1 MITTTNITS
10 HEFIGLNTKIVESSN
25 PQIVG
30 LNGKIINE
38 TKSMF
43 TLNTENGIKSIAK
56 ANNSWE
62 FSIGSSLAI
71 VNGSNIQKRPFDR
84 IGGKS

>member
-10 HEFIGLNTKIVESSN
+10 HEFIGLNTKIIESSN

-30 LNGKIINE
+30 LNGIVIDE

-43 TLNTENGIKSIAK
+43 TLNTKNGVKSIAK

-62 FSIGSSLAI
+62 FSIGSSSTI
-71 VNGSNIQKRPFDR
+71 VNGSNILKRPFDR
-84 IGGKS
+84 RGGKS

>member
-1 MITTTNITS
+1 MITATNITS
-10 HEFIGLNTKIVESSN
+10 HEFIGLKTKIVESSN

-30 LNGKIINE
+30 LNGTVVDE
-38 TKSMF
+38 TKSML
-43 TLNTENGIKSIAK
+43 TLNTQNGIKSIAK

-62 FSIGSSLAI
+62 FSIGSSSTI